1 MAYRTDAPLDFSQPK
16 QLFKNVI
23 NCLFTMFYKMSSIVF
38 LSRLDILFGINL
50 GNRQRLPTQPLP
62 EQLIAQHV
70 AG

>member
-1 MAYRTDAPLDFSQPK
+1 
-16 QLFKNVI
+16 
-23 NCLFTMFYKMSSIVF
+23 MFYKMSSIVF